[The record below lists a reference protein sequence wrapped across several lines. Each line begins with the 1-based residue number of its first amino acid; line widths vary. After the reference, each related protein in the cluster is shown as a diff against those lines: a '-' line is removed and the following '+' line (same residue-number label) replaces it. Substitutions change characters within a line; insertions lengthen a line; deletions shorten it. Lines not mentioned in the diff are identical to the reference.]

1 MFGNVQTCILDSTAI
16 LNESVITFKLQG
28 EKDINTS
35 CQNKVTETYNGIEW
49 WPSWIHFD
57 FKTKIFFY
65 VCNPMA
71 NIEKDGSFIYDDGY
85 GVLKYYK
92 KSKTI
97 TLFIS
102 EFNWQKT
109 YLVDYDKASKLI
121 RLIEKRNKDK
131 IKFIIHKTSKKDN
144 TLKILNKRQ

>member
-1 MFGNVQTCILDSTAI
+1 MDLLS
-16 LNESVITFKLQG
+16 E
-28 EKDINTS
+28 
-35 CQNKVTETYNGIEW
+35 
-49 WPSWIHFD
+49 P
-57 FKTKIFFY
+57 Y

-131 IKFIIHKTSKKDN
+131 IKFIIHKASKKDN